1 MNVSVRNGLVNVIL
15 GIYFSVVQIN
25 NECTI
30 IGLVGQKVKM
40 EHIILMKTI
49 RHGFCFWAA
58 CLILDGICIGAGLL

>member
-1 MNVSVRNGLVNVIL
+1 MLVFEL
-15 GIYFSVVQIN
+15 GQIN

-58 CLILDGICIGAGLL
+58 CLILDGICIVKAGQ